1 MSDQTYAFVDIETT
15 GSSPTTSRI
24 TEVAI
29 IIMRDHEVIDTFQ
42 SLVNPETS
50 IPAFITKVTGIDE
63 QLVKHAP
70 TFGEIAQTVWEK
82 LQDCIFV
89 AHNVRFDYGLL
100 KNEFKRYDIEF
111 SAKTL
116 CTVKL
121 SRQLYPEHSRHGLD
135 ALVQR
140 FNLNVENRHRAL
152 DDCQLMIDL
161 WGLWHEADSENLMHS
176 VKQQLR
182 GPILPKNL
190 APEQVENL
198 PRTPVVYYFYAEK
211 DSIPIY
217 IGKSVDIRKRVL
229 SHFSGDHL
237 SSKQAKMVGQIA
249 HIDFHQTTG
258 ELGALLHEAEQIK
271 EYLPV
276 YNRQLRRMKTMYT
289 LHLQETADYHTV
301 EIKEIEPFEFLQHKN
316 YYGSFRSQRDAKKV
330 LENFVVELGLCE
342 QGLGLSKGSAAC
354 FSHQLGKCHGA
365 CVGKVLPVK
374 YNFTLQQALAKY
386 KLKDWWFTGPIAI
399 KESDDSQE
407 RSQVHFFD
415 QWCYLGTLEAQS
427 DEPLNL
433 GDLHPPKF
441 DMDHY
446 KILQRF
452 FRQPRPI
459 NTELIKLE
467 SLQTYPQ

>member
-15 GSSPTTSRI
+15 GSSPTTGRI

-63 QLVKHAP
+63 GMVKNAP
-70 TFGEIAQTVWEK
+70 RFEDIAQVVWEK
-82 LQDCIFV
+82 LQDCTFV
-89 AHNVRFDYGLL
+89 AHNVRFDYGFL
-100 KNEFKRYDIEF
+100 KNEFKRHNFDF

-121 SRQLYPEHSRHGLD
+121 SRQLYPQHSRHGLD
-135 ALVQR
+135 ALITR

-161 WGLWHEADSENLMHS
+161 WGLWHQADAEALMAA
-176 VKQQLR
+176 VQQQLR

-190 APEQVENL
+190 AAEHIENL
-198 PRTPVVYYFYAEK
+198 PRTPGVYYFYAEK
-211 DSIPIY
+211 DSIPLY

-249 HIDFHQTTG
+249 HINYHQTTG

-276 YNRQLRRMKTMYT
+276 YNRQLRRLKTMYT
-289 LHLQETADYHTV
+289 LQLQETKDYHTV
-301 EIKEIEPFEFLQHKN
+301 EIKEIEPAEFLQSHN
-316 YYGSFRSQRDAKKV
+316 YYGSFKSQREAKKV
-330 LENFVVELGLCE
+330 LDKFVLELGLCE
-342 QGLGLSKGSAAC
+342 QLLGLTKGNAAC

-365 CVGKVLPVK
+365 CIGKVLPIK
-374 YNFTLQQALAKY
+374 YNLALQQALLKY
-386 KLKDWWFTGPIAI
+386 KLKRWYFDGPIAI
-399 KESDDSQE
+399 KERCENQE

-415 QWCYLGTLEAQS
+415 QWCYLGTLEAS
-427 DEPLNL
+427 NDEPLNVA
-433 GDLHPPKF
+433 DLNPPKF
-441 DMDHY
+441 DVDHY

-452 FRQPRPI
+452 FRQPRPL
-459 NTELIKLE
+459 NTELIKLKGLE
-467 SLQTYPQ
+467 DYPF